1 MEGTFMSVD
10 PALTASG
17 VAGSSPRATPAILVG
32 GVITGVIDLIYA
44 MVVYSPRHPL
54 LIPLHIATG
63 VLGVSAYK
71 GGVPTIILGVM
82 LHFVV
87 AIGAATVYYLASR
100 CLPLLVERPV
110 VCGMTFGG
118 LVYFF
123 MHLVVLPLSAV
134 AHHHTPFVYQATEF
148 VEHWFVVGLPISF
161 SVRHYSR

>member
-1 MEGTFMSVD
+1 MSD
-10 PALTASG
+10 DSALTASSVG
-17 VAGSSPRATPAILVG
+17 DSRPRPVPAILVG
-32 GVITGVIDLIYA
+32 GVITGVIDLLYA
-44 MVVYSPRHPL
+44 MVVYSPHRPL

-63 VLGVSAYK
+63 VLGANAYK

-100 CLPLLVERPV
+100 RLPLLVERPV
-110 VCGMTFGG
+110 VCGMIFGG

-134 AHHHTPFVYQATEF
+134 AHHHTLFIYQATEF
-148 VEHWFVVGLPISF
+148 VEHWFVVGLPIAF